1 MIVAKKFLI
10 RQFALKAKS
19 NAEAAVDS
27 VFQTSERRG
36 GYGDAATPIVAF
48 QLSQQLV
55 TEGLELVLKSL
66 WLLYGETPSATH
78 SLPVLLDGLRD
89 PERKLVE
96 RVVKS
101 AIKESSTGRIPYDLP
116 NIAAG
121 MLLEHVKLGK
131 GRSVGALDPMRR
143 YSKMDATRFFSA
155 IYQEWQSEK
164 TQYLGA
170 NPKFETRG
178 TLRVNTRILAGAV
191 LVCSELAN
199 EVITRLEARKGR

>member
-1 MIVAKKFLI
+1 MANEFLI

-36 GYGDAATPIVAF
+36 EYGDAATPIVAF

-55 TEGLELVLKSL
+55 TEGLELILKSL
-66 WLLYGETPSATH
+66 CLLNGVTPPPKH
-78 SLPVLLDGLRD
+78 SLPVLLGRLRD

-101 AIKESSTGRIPYDLP
+101 AIEESSTGSIPYDLP
-116 NIAAG
+116 NIAAV
-121 MLLEHVKLGK
+121 MLLEHVKLGEE
-131 GRSVGALDPMRR
+131 RLVGALDPMRN

-155 IYQEWQSEK
+155 IYQEWQAERS
-164 TQYLGA
+164 QYLGA

-178 TLRVNTRILAGAV
+178 SLRVNTRVLAGAV
-191 LVCSELAN
+191 LVCNELAN
-199 EVITRLEARKGR
+199 DVITRLDARKGR